1 MRFAVVMSLKSFCLL
16 SLLVCAG
23 GVACRPQPA
32 PDSPMS
38 AIQTDRF
45 RLSASPGC
53 ADGYPARI
61 DEARFITSDG
71 GSFPVP
77 YGHFLTGNW
86 GGSGVGWAV
95 GDEMQ
100 PAPDSLEIRWF
111 SYAEN
116 KFYEGHFLLP
126 QERIHALLK
135 QGFWQAGNQTQE
147 TYYNLNVTTVPTGV
161 VVVWLVGRSNQVLI
175 GRYQAQQIL
184 YDYARFA
191 PKADRAAV
199 IAEQQAKLGPEVRH
213 EIATGTISS
222 KKWDDYLKTYPW
234 QVAFSQPLTLTEFSI
249 DYLNAEALQD
259 PPTPD
264 LKAFVQVLLAPSPKP
279 VPSGLNLSV
288 AGDYGRKQ
296 DLNIKFP
303 DEHETMSAFQTL
315 RAQHPQQPL
324 TLYVEVNEQLSK
336 ATVSLRAGS
345 QIIPLPQTKIE
356 FWPVD

>member
-1 MRFAVVMSLKSFCLL
+1 MRLKPVYLL
-16 SLLVCAG
+16 YLLYLLVGAG
-23 GVACRPQPA
+23 GAACRPQPA
-32 PDSPMS
+32 PESTMS
-38 AIQTDRF
+38 ASQTDRF

-53 ADGYPARI
+53 ADGYPAEI

-71 GSFPVP
+71 SSFPVP
-77 YGHFLTGNW
+77 YGHFLTGDW

-95 GDEMQ
+95 GDERQ

-126 QERIHALLK
+126 QVRIHALLK
-135 QGFWQAGNQTQE
+135 QGFWQADSQKQG
-147 TYYNLNVTTVPTGV
+147 TYDDLNVTTVPTGV

-175 GRYQAQQIL
+175 GRYQAREVL
-184 YDYARFA
+184 YDYARFQ

-199 IAEQQAKLGPEVRH
+199 IAEEQAKLAPEVRY

-222 KKWDDYLKTYPW
+222 KKWDDYLKPYPW
-234 QVAFSQPLTLTEFSI
+234 HVAFNRPLTLTKMSAS
-249 DYLNAEALQD
+249 YVNAEKLID

-264 LKAFVQVLLAPSPKP
+264 MAAFVQVLLAPSPKP
-279 VPSGLNLSV
+279 VPSRLRLRL
-288 AGDYGRKQ
+288 AGEYGRKQ
-296 DLNIKFP
+296 DLNISFL

-315 RAQHPQQPL
+315 HAQHPHEVL
-324 TLYVEVNEQLSK
+324 TLFVDVNEQLTK

-345 QIIPLPQTKIE
+345 QVIPLPHTKIE
-356 FWPVD
+356 FWPVN